1 MKTLY
6 HATNPETV
14 ISHILAEGLKPGAMG
29 CIFFCENEKDCL
41 TYSLMY
47 NPGKHEVAIIPIKFT
62 DEEISKME
70 INIDNDARCTP
81 KAYAYNG
88 VIEKER
94 VPGLL
99 SIKKYVIESK
109 D

>member
-1 MKTLY
+1 
-6 HATNPETV
+6 
-14 ISHILAEGLKPGAMG
+14 MG

-41 TYSLMY
+41 TYFLMH
-47 NPGKHEVAIIPIKFT
+47 NPGKHEVAIIPIEFT
-62 DEEISKME
+62 NEEISKMG
-70 INIDNDARCTP
+70 INIDNNPKYTP

-94 VPGLL
+94 IPGLL
-99 SIKKYVIESK
+99 SIKKYVIDGK